1 MRLVGYSC
9 KTTVTE
15 WLRRLAEKLEEPWGD
30 DEADDLALEYAQ
42 SDMSLG
48 ERLGDD
54 MEAFEE

>member
-1 MRLVGYSC
+1 MT
-9 KTTVTE
+9 KPTTSR
-15 WLRRLAEKLEEPWGD
+15 WNMP
-30 DEADDLALEYAQ
+30 Q